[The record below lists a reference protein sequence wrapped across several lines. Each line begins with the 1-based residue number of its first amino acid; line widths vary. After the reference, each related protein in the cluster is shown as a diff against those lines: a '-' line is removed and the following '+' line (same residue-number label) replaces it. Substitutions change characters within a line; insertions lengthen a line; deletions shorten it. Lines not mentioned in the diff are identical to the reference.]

1 MSDEIHITSFVVY
14 MNPAKKEQ
22 VYQGLNAIAGLEVHA
37 ESPDGKLVVTLES
50 STNRAMLDQI
60 DSINAV
66 EGVINSA
73 LVYHEVA

>member
-22 VYQGLNAIAGLEVHA
+22 VYQGLSTIEGLEVHG

-50 STNRAMLDQI
+50 STNKAMLDQI